1 MFPFLARLFAPL
13 RRRAFEGAGGG
24 RRWEGAGVVDNVN
37 ASIFQGSST
46 LKGRA
51 LHLAHNNPWAAQTR
65 RALVASIVGSGLKP
79 QSNHPNEAVRKAL
92 HELWA
97 RHELVIDAEGRTD
110 FSGLQ
115 AALVGSMVT
124 AGEGFARAR
133 LRRPEDGLEVPFQL
147 QMIAPEQVDLALH
160 RDQPDGA
167 RIRAGVEFD
176 ALGRRVAYHV
186 FPQHPGDPIAMTALT
201 ARPVPEAFMDHLFLA
216 TAPGQVRGI
225 SWFAPGLLRL
235 HELDAFEDAT
245 LVGQKVKALYAGFI
259 TDISGDGAGYSDGQT
274 GSVLEHGL
282 EPGTLRVLQPGQDI
296 KFSDPTKAGDSYGD
310 FVKVQLRAFAA
321 SVGLTYEQ
329 VSNDLSDVNFSS
341 MRAGAIEH
349 RRFVEQVQ
357 KTVLIPQFCNRT
369 WERFVRLAVVSGALP
384 ARDFDRDP
392 RPYLSVTWRRPGWP
406 HINPADDVKA
416 EREAVEAKFRP
427 RSDVIASRGLDP
439 EQVDADIAADA
450 KRAEGLGIAPT
461 PNAPPSPQLE
471 TQDSE
476 ETEDA
481 A

>member
-1 MFPFLARLFAPL
+1 MMSSLLSHLFAPL
-13 RRRAFEGAGGG
+13 RRRALDGAGGG
-24 RRWEGAGVVDNVN
+24 RRWDGAGTIDNLNGSV
-37 ASIFQGSST
+37 FQGSAT
-46 LKGRA
+46 LRKRA
-51 LHLAHNNPWAAQTR
+51 AHFVHSNPWAAQAR

-79 QSNHPNEAVRKAL
+79 QSNHPNEAARKAL
-92 HELWA
+92 AELWS

-110 FSGLQ
+110 FTGLQ
-115 AALVGSMVT
+115 AAVVGSMVVG
-124 AGEGFARAR
+124 GEGFARAR

-147 QMIAPEQVDLALH
+147 QLLAPEQVDMALH
-160 RDQPDGA
+160 RDQPEGA

-176 ALGRRVAYHV
+176 RLGRRVAYHV
-186 FPQHPGDPIAMTALT
+186 FPTHPGDPLGMTALT
-201 ARPVPEAFMDHLFLA
+201 ARPLPEAFVDHVFLA

-225 SWFAPGLLRL
+225 SWLAPGLLRL

-259 TDISGDGAGYSDGQT
+259 TDVNGDGAGFADGQP
-274 GSVLEHGL
+274 GSVAEHGL
-282 EPGTLRVLQPGQDI
+282 EPGTLRMLQPGQDI
-296 KFSDPTKAGDSYGD
+296 KFSDPTKAGDSYGEY
-310 FVKVQLRAFAA
+310 VKTQLCAFAA

-329 VSNDLSDVNFSS
+329 VSNDLSNVNFSS

-357 KTVLIPQFCNRT
+357 KSVLIPQFCQRVWN
-369 WERFVRLAVVSGALP
+369 RFVRLAVVSGALP

-406 HINPADDVKA
+406 HINPVDDVKA
-416 EREAVEAKFRP
+416 EREAVEARFRP

-450 KRAEGLGIAPT
+450 KRAGR
-461 PNAPPSPQLE
+461 
-471 TQDSE
+471 SE
-476 ETEDA
+476 STEDA
-481 A
+481 MERGAV